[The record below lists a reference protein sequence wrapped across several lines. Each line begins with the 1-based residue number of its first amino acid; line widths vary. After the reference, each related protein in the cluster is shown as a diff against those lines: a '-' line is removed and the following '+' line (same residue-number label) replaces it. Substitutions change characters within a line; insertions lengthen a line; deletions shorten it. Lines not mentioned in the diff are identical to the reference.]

1 VTAPRTIAAILLAAG
16 SSTRFGSANKLL
28 ADVAGRALVAR
39 TAAALDRARVSEIVV
54 VTGPDADRVKQALA
68 GGRTRF
74 VHNEDHARGMGT
86 SIAAGITALR
96 PDADGALVCP
106 GDMPALDPALVD
118 RIIAA
123 FDDADGTKV
132 VYAALADGRQR
143 NPVLWP
149 RRLFPALAGLASSEG
164 GKAVLEALPPE
175 DRIAVPVTDEGL
187 FADIDTA
194 EDLARYLSL
203 RGAHGR

>member
-1 VTAPRTIAAILLAAG
+1 MTAPRTIAAILLAAG
-16 SSTRFGSANKLL
+16 SSTRFGPANKLL

-39 TAAALDRARVSEIVV
+39 TAAALDREHVREIVV
-54 VTGPDADRVKQALA
+54 VTGPDADEVKRALA
-68 GGRTRF
+68 GGRARF
-74 VHNEDHARGMGT
+74 VHNGDHAKGMGT
-86 SIAAGITALR
+86 SIAAGIAALGA
-96 PDADGALVCP
+96 DADGALVCP
-106 GDMPALDPALVD
+106 GDMPALDPVLVD

-123 FDDADGTKV
+123 FDETDGAKV

-149 RRLFPALAGLASSEG
+149 RRLFSALAGLAGSEG
-164 GKAVLEALPPE
+164 GKAVLEAQPNE
-175 DRIAVPVTDEGL
+175 DCIAVPVTDEGL
-187 FADIDTA
+187 LADIDTS

>member
-1 VTAPRTIAAILLAAG
+1 MTAPGTIAAILLAAG

-39 TAAALDRARVSEIVV
+39 TAAALDRERVGEIVV
-54 VTGPDADRVKQALA
+54 VTGPDADEVKRVLA
-68 GGRTRF
+68 GGRARF
-74 VHNEDHARGMGT
+74 VHNKDHAKGMGT
-86 SIAAGITALR
+86 SIAAGIAALGAG
-96 PDADGALVCP
+96 ADGALVCP

-118 RIIAA
+118 RIIAT
-123 FDDADGTKV
+123 FDETNGTKV
-132 VYAALADGRQR
+132 VYAALAEGRQR

-149 RRLFPALAGLASSEG
+149 RRLFSALAGLAGGAG
-164 GKAVLEALPPE
+164 GKGVLETLAPA

-187 FADIDTA
+187 LADIDTA

-203 RGAHGR
+203 RGTHGR